1 MTGCGESKPNTI
13 PYRFMMSQFQKYTT
27 VIPAKAGIQYFQYF
41 SGHRLSPVRRFFI
54 VLKLALMF
62 RFAKKAFE
70 GLRKKSKGKQFKKIL
85 IFGDSNSL
93 CSSNKKPSWP
103 DLLYQKA
110 PFGLQIQN
118 QSCYGRTTQFDDGE
132 LNGIEVFQK
141 IVYKKLRFEFAILM
155 LGTNDVKKQYGPPS
169 AEKVAEGME
178 KIITTA
184 IQNNTAASMILIT
197 PPPMNPEK
205 SGDFDPGYR
214 MMEQIS
220 YQYRQLAK
228 KYNCILIDLQRL
240 LDTSLHLQTDK
251 IHLNYTGRERVA
263 DIVCKELF

>member
-1 MTGCGESKPNTI
+1 MTDYGESKPNI
-13 PYRFMMSQFQKYTT
+13 ILYRFMMFHF
-27 VIPAKAGIQYFQYF
+27 V
-41 SGHRLSPVRRFFI
+41 
-54 VLKLALMF
+54 
-62 RFAKKAFE
+62 KKAFE
-70 GLRKKSKGKQFKKIL
+70 ELRRKPKGKQSKQIL

-93 CSSNKKPSWP
+93 CSSNKLSSWP
-103 DLLYQKA
+103 DLLYQKV

-118 QSCYGRTTQFDDGE
+118 ESCYGRTTQFDAGE

-141 IVYKKLRFEFAILM
+141 IVEKKIWFEFMILM

-169 AEKVAEGME
+169 AEKVSEGME

-184 IQNNTAASMILIT
+184 IQNGIAASMILIT
-197 PPPMNPEK
+197 PPPMNPER
-205 SGDFDPGYR
+205 SGDFYPGYR

-240 LDTSLHLQTDK
+240 LDTSLHLQADK
-251 IHLNYTGRERVA
+251 IHLNCTGRERVA
-263 DIVCKELF
+263 NIVRKELF